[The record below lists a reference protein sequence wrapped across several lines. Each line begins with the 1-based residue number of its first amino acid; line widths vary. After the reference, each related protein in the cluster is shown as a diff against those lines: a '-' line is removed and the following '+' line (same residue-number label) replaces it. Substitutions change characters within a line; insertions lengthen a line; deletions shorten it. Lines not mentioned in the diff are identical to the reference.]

1 MKALMVEFFRD
12 YASIIVF
19 LHVISAFIWVGGM
32 IIIRFAVHP
41 SLQNI
46 QNGSV
51 KLGVTLEIM
60 QRLFRLVM
68 PFIAILV
75 ISAVLMAIGLGF
87 KGTALYPIVH
97 VKEAIWTIMTL
108 NFSYMF
114 IKRDKAQTLF
124 DNGDMVGAKNILMPI
139 PKILLPLNIA
149 LGIIALYFGITL
161 RGF

>member
-124 DNGDMVGAKNILMPI
+124 DNGDMAGAKNILMPI